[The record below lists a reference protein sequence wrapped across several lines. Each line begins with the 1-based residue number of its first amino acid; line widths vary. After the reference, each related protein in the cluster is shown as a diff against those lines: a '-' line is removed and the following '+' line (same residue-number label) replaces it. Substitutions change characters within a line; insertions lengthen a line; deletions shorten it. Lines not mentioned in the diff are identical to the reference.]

1 MSMRLVDAVEASPRR
16 RNGHLPAAPA
26 GVRGIAFVLV
36 LWVIAMLAILL
47 GSFSLI
53 ARTENLQAR
62 HMFDTTQA
70 RYAAEA
76 GLNLA
81 VYELRKADPLE
92 RWVGDGRP
100 YTFGYGDA
108 EIEVKI
114 TDESGK
120 IDLNSVCSS
129 GAQGLGASANPG
141 APASGMGLLVNLF
154 VSRGGAPLEQAEA
167 IAAAVADWCDPDD
180 LSQPNGAEI
189 DDYKGAGLSYGPKN
203 APFDTVS
210 ELQQVLGMNYE
221 LFSKVEP
228 ALTIY
233 SGRGAPNAGSAPLEA
248 LQAMYPD
255 VSAEELQQLIQMRQ
269 SMSPNDL
276 AGAGLTLPD
285 GTPLM
290 AGGGGLTYS
299 VKSRAKLPNGAS
311 TTLDATIRMG
321 GAGTA
326 GRPYVILR
334 WRDGEAS

>member
-1 MSMRLVDAVEASPRR
+1 MNAARSLLHVPKRR
-16 RNGHLPAAPA
+16 ARPAPA
-26 GVRGIAFVLV
+26 PARTRGVAFVLV

-81 VYELRKADPLE
+81 VYELRKADPIE

-100 YTFGYGDA
+100 YRFNYGGA
-108 EIEVKI
+108 EIEVQI

-120 IDLNSVCSS
+120 IDLNSAC
-129 GAQGLGASANPG
+129 N
-141 APASGMGLLVNLF
+141 SGMSTGAGTGAAGGTTGSNILVNLF
-154 VSRGGAPLEQAEA
+154 MSKGVPLEQAEA
-167 IAAAVADWCDPDD
+167 LGAAVADWCDPDD

-189 DDYKGAGLSYGPKN
+189 DDYKAAGLSYGPKN

-210 ELQQVLGMNYE
+210 ELQQVLGMNYD

-233 SGRGAPNAGSAPLEA
+233 SGRSSPSAGAAPLEA
-248 LQAMYPD
+248 LQAMFPE
-255 VSAEELQQLIQMRQ
+255 SSPEELQALIQMRQ

-321 GAGTA
+321 GVGTG
-326 GRPYVILR
+326 GRPYSILR

>member
-1 MSMRLVDAVEASPRR
+1 MRAVLPTRGRRGARSPRTR
-16 RNGHLPAAPA
+16 ARAR
-26 GVRGIAFVLV
+26 GVAFVLV

-53 ARTENLQAR
+53 ARTENLQSR
-62 HMFDTTQA
+62 HLFDTTQA

-100 YTFGYGDA
+100 YRFGYGDA
-108 EIEVKI
+108 EIEVQI
-114 TDESGK
+114 TDDSGK
-120 IDLNSVCSS
+120 IDIN
-129 GAQGLGASANPG
+129 AASDD
-141 APASGMGLLVNLF
+141 MMINLF
-154 VSRGGAPLEQAEA
+154 VSRGLPLDQAEA
-167 IAAAVADWCDPDD
+167 LAAAVHDWKDSDD
-180 LSQPNGAEI
+180 LTQPNGAEI
-189 DDYKGAGLSYGPKN
+189 DDYKAAGLSYGPKN

-221 LFSKVEP
+221 LFSKLEP

-233 SGRGAPNAGSAPLEA
+233 SGRSAPSAGLAPLEA
-248 LQAMYPD
+248 LQAMYPEA
-255 VSAEELQQLIQMRQ
+255 SAEELQQLIQLRQ

-321 GAGTA
+321 GVGTA

>member
-1 MSMRLVDAVEASPRR
+1 MSAHTILPAMAKRRARR
-16 RNGHLPAAPA
+16 RPLPPAAPHA
-26 GVRGIAFVLV
+26 RGVAFVLV

-62 HMFDTTQA
+62 HLFDTTQA

-100 YTFGYGDA
+100 YRFNYGDA
-108 EIEVKI
+108 EIEVQI

-120 IDLNSVCSS
+120 IDLNSNCRQGMNAGAGGAS
-129 GAQGLGASANPG
+129 GANTSILMN
-141 APASGMGLLVNLF
+141 LLM
-154 VSRGGAPLEQAEA
+154 SRGGIPLEQAEA
-167 IAAAVADWCDPDD
+167 LNAAIIDWCDADD

-189 DDYKGAGLSYGPKN
+189 DDYKAAGLSYGPKN

-233 SGRGAPNAGSAPLEA
+233 SGRADANAGAAPLEV
-248 LQAMYPD
+248 LQAMYPEA
-255 VSAEELQQLIQMRQ
+255 SPEELQQLIQMRQ
-269 SMSPNDL
+269 SMNPSDL
-276 AGAGLTLPD
+276 AGAGVTLPD

-290 AGGGGLTYS
+290 AAGGGLTYS

-321 GAGTA
+321 GVGAG
-326 GRPYVILR
+326 GRPYSILR
-334 WRDGEAS
+334 WRDGESS